1 MSTKEKSGEED
12 GGPLRS
18 LNLWRDSGMYSFG
31 MEEMRSDDVE
41 EEEDVAVALEFCFV
55 ELELEEDD
63 C

>member
-1 MSTKEKSGEED
+1 
-12 GGPLRS
+12 
-18 LNLWRDSGMYSFG
+18 MYSFG